1 MFTLLA
7 GLLLALYAAPSHAE
21 VRSGD
26 DINFDLRLPK
36 GFCALLAHTKDALM
50 TTLKATR
57 QP

>member
-26 DINFDLRLPK
+26 NINFDLRLPK
-36 GFCALLAHTKDALM
+36 GFCAFLAH
-50 TTLKATR
+50 
-57 QP
+57 QSQ